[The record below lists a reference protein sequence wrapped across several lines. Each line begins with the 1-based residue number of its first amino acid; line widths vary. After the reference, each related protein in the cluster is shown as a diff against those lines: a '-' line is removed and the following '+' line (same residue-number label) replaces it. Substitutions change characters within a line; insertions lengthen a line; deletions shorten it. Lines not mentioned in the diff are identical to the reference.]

1 METMSFSEA
10 LDCLKNNQKITR
22 TGWNGKGMYIYLN
35 KENSVITDPFISM
48 KTAQNTIV
56 PWVASQTDL
65 LSNDWII
72 YI

>member
-22 TGWNGKGMYIYLN
+22 TGWNGKGMYLYLN
-35 KENSVITDPFISM
+35 KESSVITDPFISM
-48 KTAQNTIV
+48 
-56 PWVASQTDL
+56 